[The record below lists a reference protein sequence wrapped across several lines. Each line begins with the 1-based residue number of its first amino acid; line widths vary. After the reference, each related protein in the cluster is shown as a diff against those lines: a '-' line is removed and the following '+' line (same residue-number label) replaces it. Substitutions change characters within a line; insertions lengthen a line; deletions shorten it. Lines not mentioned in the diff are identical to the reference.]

1 MLDISFK
8 PKRVYVSQ
16 RRSNLCFFLLSVHV
30 HQSVVETIQSPSL
43 KCRRFTKDLTR
54 HIQLIYALEGN
65 VQSAPSST
73 APGLSF
79 FTCRS
84 PRALQRALPVRH
96 IKTFVPYW
104 GARLFGFG
112 IVNNAY
118 IVRYTVLILESVDIV

>member
-1 MLDISFK
+1 MLLK
-8 PKRVYVSQ
+8 GTYSQ
-16 RRSNLCFFLLSVHV
+16 
-30 HQSVVETIQSPSL
+30 
-43 KCRRFTKDLTR
+43 
-54 HIQLIYALEGN
+54 
-65 VQSAPSST
+65 PSST

-79 FTCRS
+79 FI
-84 PRALQRALPVRH
+84 PPFPDRASLLQRALLVRH